1 MTLVLARHRFSSPAN
16 ASPFALRSSHESLI
30 YPTDAPLAL
39 SFVAWDGFDADAV
52 ITGRSHAADD
62 QPVDGAGCRRPA
74 GFGGPG
80 TLLGLVP
87 PADVLWTSLWLY
99 GRVLGPQIHRTRDH
113 DL

>member
-52 ITGRSHAADD
+52 ITGRATRQMTS
-62 QPVDGAGCRRPA
+62 QSMEPGAGARLA
-74 GFGGPG
+74 SGGRAPC
-80 TLLGLVP
+80 
-87 PADVLWTSLWLY
+87 
-99 GRVLGPQIHRTRDH
+99 
-113 DL
+113 